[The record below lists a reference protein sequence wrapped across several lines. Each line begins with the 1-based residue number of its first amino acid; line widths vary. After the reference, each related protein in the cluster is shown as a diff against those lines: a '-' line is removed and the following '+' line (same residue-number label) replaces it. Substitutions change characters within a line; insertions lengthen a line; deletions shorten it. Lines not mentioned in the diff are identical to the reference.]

1 MNHVPNT
8 QELLRERE
16 EEVTGYLEFVTVA
29 AERQAVILA
38 NEGAL
43 VFPLSLELTHTLKA
57 NLLLLLY
64 SVMEATLI
72 QLLDE
77 MHEAIGSNCDSADRL
92 NSELL
97 RLVLKTFQKDA
108 KGQALN
114 TGSPLHHGLFQY
126 WIKDWQGKTKAK
138 EKRGDGISGSVDG
151 LVFYQQLRKFGVV
164 AKTQDDKAPTHLTHN
179 ALQRVKDKRNAL
191 AHGEKSFAD
200 LGRQL
205 SVQELEADA
214 TAVFNTLKQIAIEVN
229 NYLEDRRYLALP
241 AA

>member
-1 MNHVPNT
+1 MKHVPST
-8 QELLRERE
+8 QLLLQERE
-16 EEVTGYLEFVTVA
+16 SEVMGYLEFLAVA
-29 AERQAVILA
+29 ANRPAVISA
-38 NEGAL
+38 NDGASAL
-43 VFPLSLELTHTLKA
+43 PLSLELTHTLKA

-64 SVMEATLI
+64 SVMEATLV

-77 MHEAIGSNCDSADRL
+77 MHDAIDSNCDSADRL

-138 EKRGDGISGSVDG
+138 DKRSDGISGSVDG
-151 LVFYQQLRKFGVV
+151 LEIYKQLRKFGVV
-164 AKTQDDKAPTHLTHN
+164 AETPDKKAPTHLTHS
-179 ALQRVKDKRNAL
+179 ALQRIKDNRNAL

-205 SVQELEADA
+205 SVEELNADS
-214 TAVFNTLKQIAIEVN
+214 TAVFTTLKQIAIEVD
-229 NYLEDRRYLALP
+229 NYLENRRYLAAP
-241 AA
+241 AT